1 MRKVWKV
8 MPHLV
13 GTLIALLISAA
24 IGQNRSL
31 QPLTTSRLQSPP
43 PNLRRGN
50 EVLAVLVNA
59 NGLFN
64 VGTADNKPL
73 LYDFPNADFR
83 SHVNVWLDG
92 RIFTNDSSRS
102 RLPLFTLLRPPEPLA
117 DSTIVC
123 QYGFENML
131 LEQRLRLEQYS
142 DSTGAL
148 FIQYVL
154 TNPTN
159 VPHEMGLLL
168 ELDTKVNG
176 NDKTP
181 FLSNFGFRDDEV
193 IFRGGGVPDFLQA
206 FEALPPE
213 KGLVAKFT
221 LTGVEG
227 TRPDFIAIGDWINLS
242 KVTWDYATSPFKYND
257 SAVLLRWE
265 PIVIAPGASRTI
277 GTYYGV
283 GEVSS
288 QTDTLTLSVIAPER
302 LSVQGDTLA
311 PNPFSV
317 SVLVTNTGFTT
328 AHDVQARLV
337 LPEDLKFAAG
347 ESALKD
353 ISPRDLLSQTS
364 GTATW
369 KIHARCLPADSS
381 FRMRVEVTASD
392 APGNA
397 VTRVLQVPSCFG
409 PGFELALQPKRQNL
423 VAGETAHVL
432 VHSIRRGNYDEEI
445 SLDLWPTIPGID
457 FTFSPARIS
466 PGASAQLTFTTS
478 KILVPGQYS
487 FVVNGRSA
495 AMTKSDTVALH
506 IAAAIIDVTPPFTR
520 NHNPA
525 QNARNVLPE
534 TAISFE
540 VHDAGMGVDSSALA
554 LLVNDVRVQPKL
566 FRLDERSF
574 RVEYRPSP
582 FQYNEAVRVTI
593 RAQDLASPPNA
604 MTEESYSFA
613 IVEDLQPPFLTD
625 LHPPR
630 ESSAVAANTEISFH
644 VRDELAGVDSSSIIL
659 RINGLAVT
667 PSISG
672 TSRDLLVGYR
682 PPQPF
687 HYNEQVQVS
696 IRAKDLARPANELPE
711 ESYAFTVV
719 QDVTPPFITDLQPPR
734 EATRVA
740 PEAEISFHLRD
751 DLAGVDSTS
760 LRLVVD
766 GAAVRPKLSG
776 TTQDLLARYRPSQ
789 PFAKGQIVR
798 VSIAAGDLSSPPN
811 VMPTEQYTFRVEEPV
826 YDLIAA
832 SLQPLGEL
840 RAGVFVNI
848 AGEVRNA
855 LDAVIEPFRVQ
866 FQVDGATVKDTLLT
880 ALAAGQQASLI
891 VPVRFVTPGKHAIE
905 MRVDDVDNIPE
916 LSESNNLQNLFVE
929 ILPPLAREFTVR
941 PNPFTPNHDGF
952 NDAVEFNFA
961 TLGLDA
967 PALRIFDVDGVAVLS
982 EDNLRAGL
990 FVWNGRDRHGRELP
1004 PGIYL
1009 YSLQERG
1016 KNVANGYIVL
1026 AR

>member
-1 MRKVWKV
+1 MR
-8 MPHLV
+8 
-13 GTLIALLISAA
+13 S
-24 IGQNRSL
+24 
-31 QPLTTSRLQSPP
+31 
-43 PNLRRGN
+43 GN

-64 VGTADNKPL
+64 VGTADDKPL

-123 QYGFENML
+123 QYGFEGLL

-159 VPHEMGLLL
+159 APHEMGLLL

-206 FEALPPE
+206 FEVLPPE

-227 TRPDFIAIGDWINLS
+227 TRPNFIAIGDWVNLS
-242 KVTWDYATSPFKYND
+242 KVAWDYAPSPFKYND
-257 SAVLLRWE
+257 SAVLLRWD
-265 PIVIAPGASRTI
+265 PLVIAPGASRTI

-317 SVLVTNTGFTT
+317 SVLVTNTGFAT

-337 LPEDLKFAAG
+337 LPEDLKLAAG
-347 ESALKD
+347 EPALKD

-369 KIHARCLPADSS
+369 TIHARCLPADSS
-381 FRMRVEVTASD
+381 FRMKVEVTSSD

-409 PGFELALQPKRQNL
+409 PGFELTLQPKTQNL

-432 VHSIRRGNYDEEI
+432 VQSVRRGNYNEEI
-445 SLDLWPTIPGID
+445 SLDLWPAIPGID
-457 FTFSPARIS
+457 FTFSPARIP
-466 PGASAQLTFTTS
+466 PGANAQLTFATRNT
-478 KILVPGQYS
+478 LVPGEYS

-495 AMTKSDTVALH
+495 ALIKSDTVALH
-506 IAAAIIDVTPPFTR
+506 IAAAVIDVTPPFTR

-534 TAISFE
+534 TALSFE
-540 VHDAGMGVDSSALA
+540 VHDAGTGVDSAALA
-554 LLVNDVRVQPKL
+554 LLVNGIRVQPKL
-566 FRLDERSF
+566 SRLEEKSF
-574 RVEYRPSP
+574 RVEYQPSP
-582 FQYNEAVRVTI
+582 FQYNDEVRVTI
-593 RAQDLASPPNA
+593 RAQDLASPANVMA
-604 MTEESYSFA
+604 EEDYSFA
-613 IVEDLQPPFLTD
+613 IVADLQPPFLTD
-625 LHPPR
+625 LQPPR
-630 ESSAVAANTEISFH
+630 EAPAVAANAEISFH

-659 RINGLAVT
+659 TVNGLTVQ

-672 TSRDLLVGYR
+672 TRREALVRYR
-682 PPQPF
+682 PLQPF
-687 HYNEQVQVS
+687 RYNEQVQVS
-696 IRAKDLARPANELPE
+696 VRAKDLARPANEMPE
-711 ESYAFTVV
+711 ERYTFTVV

-740 PEAEISFHLRD
+740 PDTEISFHVRD

-766 GAAVRPKLSG
+766 GNAVRPKLSG
-776 TTQDLLARYRPSQ
+776 TPQNLLVRHRPAQ
-789 PFAKGQIVR
+789 PFVKGQSVS
-798 VSIAAGDLSSPPN
+798 VSIAARDLSSPPN
-811 VMPTEQYTFRVEEPV
+811 AMPTEQYIFHVEDPV

-832 SLQPLGEL
+832 NLQPLGEL

-848 AGEVRNA
+848 SGEVRNG
-855 LDAVIEPFRVQ
+855 LDAVTLPFRVR
-866 FQVDGATVKDTLLT
+866 FIVDGATVKDTLL
-880 ALAAGQQASLI
+880 AAFAHGQQENLA
-891 VPVRFVTPGKHAIE
+891 VPVRFVTEGKHTIE
-905 MRVDDVDNIPE
+905 MRVDADDNIIE
-916 LSESNNLQNLFVE
+916 LSESNNLQSLFVE
-929 ILPPLAREFTVR
+929 ILPPLVREFTVR

-961 TLGLDA
+961 TLDLDS

-990 FVWNGRDRHGRELP
+990 FIWNGRDRHGRELP

-1009 YSLQERG
+1009 YSLQDRG